1 MAGGAEIPRAQRWAR
16 FRFSVI
22 GPLLSAP
29 PERGQLHEDLAR
41 LASKSYKHPISGF
54 GVTFGLSTLER
65 WYYAAR
71 DAADPLGA
79 LKNHLR
85 KDAGEH
91 PSVGLLLRDVIRA
104 QYREHPCWSYQ
115 LQYDN
120 LAAVAAS
127 RPELQPLPSYAAVRR
142 WMKSQGLFRRK
153 RTRVRHTAAARLAQ
167 ERLERLEV
175 RSYEA
180 EFVGALFHADFH
192 GGSRQILTKDGRW
205 VTPQLLGVLDDKS
218 RLCCHAQWYLAQ
230 TTETAVHGHMQ
241 SFLKRGLPRGLM
253 TDNGP
258 SFIAA
263 EFEQGLLEV
272 GVVHELTLPYSPYQN
287 GKQEVFWVQIETR
300 LLAMLEGVTEL
311 TLELLNEATQAW
323 VELEYNRSIHSQ
335 IGKAPLESFL
345 SDKSVLRESP
355 GAEILRR
362 AFRIKE
368 ARSQRRSDGTLS
380 IEGVRF
386 EIPNR
391 FRHIEKLSVRYAR
404 WDLSSADLVDE
415 RTEAVLATI
424 YPLNKLANAEGHR
437 RRLDPLG
444 PAAAPVQSQMVPLL
458 KKLLAD
464 YAAVGLP
471 PAYIPKEE
479 RR

>member
-1 MAGGAEIPRAQRWAR
+1 MQGEADRWAR
-16 FRFSVI
+16 FRFTVI

-29 PERGQLHEDLAR
+29 PERGQLHDELVR
-41 LASKSYKHPISGF
+41 LASKSYRHPISGV
-54 GVTFGLSTLER
+54 GVRFGLSTLER

-71 DAADPLGA
+71 DAADPLGE
-79 LKNHLR
+79 LKNRLR

-91 PSVGLLLRDVIRA
+91 PSVGLLLRELIRL
-104 QYREHPCWSYQ
+104 QHHEHSSWSYQ
-115 LQYDN
+115 LHYDN
-120 LAAVAAS
+120 LVALASS
-127 RPELQPLPSYAAVRR
+127 RPEVHPLPSYAAVRR
-142 WMKSQGLFRRK
+142 WMKSQGLFRSK
-153 RTRVRHTAAARLAQ
+153 RRRVRHTDGARLAEQ
-167 ERLERLEV
+167 RLERLEV

-192 GGSRQILTKDGRW
+192 SGSRQVLTKDGRW
-205 VTPQLLGVLDDKS
+205 ITPQLLGVLDDKS
-218 RLCCHAQWYLAQ
+218 RLCCHAQWYLA
-230 TTETAVHGHMQ
+230 ETAENSVHGFIQ
-241 SFLKRGLPRGLM
+241 GLLKRGLPRALM
-253 TDNGP
+253 TDKGAP
-258 SFIAA
+258 FTAA
-263 EFEQGLLEV
+263 EFEQGLLEL

-287 GKQEVFWVQIETR
+287 GKQEVLWVQIETR
-300 LLAMLEGVTEL
+300 LLAMLEGVAEL

-335 IGKAPLESFL
+335 IGTTPLESFL
-345 SDKSVLRESP
+345 SDKSVLRDSP
-355 GAEILRR
+355 AAEILRR

-386 EIPNR
+386 EVPNR

-404 WDLSSADLVDE
+404 WDLSSADLVDK
-415 RTEAVLATI
+415 RTEALLATI

-437 RRLDPLG
+437 RRLDPTG
-444 PAAAPVQSQMVPLL
+444 PAAAPVQSQMAPLL

>member
-1 MAGGAEIPRAQRWAR
+1 MASEAAIPRAQRWAR

-29 PERGQLHEDLAR
+29 PERGQLHEELTR
-41 LASKSYKHPISGF
+41 LASKSYRHPISGV
-54 GVTFGLSTLER
+54 GVNFGLSTLER

-79 LKNHLR
+79 LKNQLR

-91 PSVGLLLRDVIRA
+91 PSVGLLLREAIRA
-104 QYREHPCWSYQ
+104 QHREHPSWSYQ
-115 LQYDN
+115 LHYDN
-120 LAAVAAS
+120 LGAQIGS
-127 RPELQPLPSYAAVRR
+127 RPELKPLPSYAVVRR

-153 RTRVRHTAAARLAQ
+153 RARVRHTAGARIAE
-167 ERLERLEV
+167 ERLESREV

-192 GGSRQILTKDGRW
+192 SGSRQVLTKDGRW

-218 RLCCHAQWYLAQ
+218 RLCCHGQWYLA
-230 TTETAVHGHMQ
+230 ETAENSVHGLLQ
-241 SFLKRGLPRGLM
+241 GLLKRGLPRALM
-253 TDNGP
+253 TDNG
-258 SFIAA
+258 AA
-263 EFEQGLLEV
+263 FTAGEFEQGLLDL
-272 GVVHELTLPYSPYQN
+272 GIVHELTLPYSAYQN

-300 LLAMLEGVTEL
+300 LLAMLEGVAEL

-355 GAEILRR
+355 AAEILRR

-391 FRHIEKLSVRYAR
+391 FRHIERLTVRFAR
-404 WDLSSADLVDE
+404 WDLSTADLVDAY
-415 RTEAVLATI
+415 TDAVLATI

-444 PAAAPVQSQMVPLL
+444 PAAAPVQSQMAPLL